1 MIIGPVRRRLL
12 GAAATV
18 SAGVLLA
25 ACGGSGAASS
35 QGTASGGTSGGGGP
49 GTTAASPT
57 ASPTPTEMTTS
68 QYVAA
73 VATIDRPVSAALSAV
88 ATGGS
93 KARLNAAATA
103 LQTAAG
109 RLDAVAAPAEA
120 AQDTQDLSQKL
131 KTLAGDLQSLA
142 QGQDSDGNPV
152 CAAAS
157 PAVQAGKAGSLAA
170 LSTQLKAMAA
180 AGHPAGI
187 TVPSFPKQQ
196 KRSLSTGTYLRD
208 TDRSGNGRL
217 TIENGGDGDA
227 VITLTRSGSRSFA
240 VYIRKNGSY
249 TVRGV
254 RDGTYTVYFTT
265 GSDWDSGRKGFTSGC
280 AYQKFDDTLK
290 FTTKYTSTQ
299 IEYTTYTL
307 SLYAVVGGTARTSDV
322 PPGQF
327 PAP

>member
-1 MIIGPVRRRLL
+1 MMINAVRGRLL
-12 GAAATV
+12 GVAATA
-18 SAGVLLA
+18 SAVVLLA
-25 ACGGSGAASS
+25 ACGGSGSVS
-35 QGTASGGTSGGGGP
+35 GQGATDGGDA
-49 GTTAASPT
+49 GTTAASPS

-68 QYVAA
+68 QYVAT
-73 VATIDRPVSAALSAV
+73 VATIDKPVSTALSAV
-88 ATGGS
+88 AASGS

-120 AQDTQDLSQKL
+120 TADNQDLSEKL
-131 KTLAGDLQSLA
+131 KTLADDLQSLA
-142 QGQDSDGNPV
+142 KGQDSDGNTV

-157 PAVQAGKAGSLAA
+157 PAVQAGRTDSLAA
-170 LSTQLKAMAA
+170 LSAQLKAMAA

-187 TVPSFPKQQ
+187 TLPNFPKQQ

-227 VITLTRSGSRSFA
+227 VITLTRGGARSFA

-249 TVRGV
+249 TVKGV

-265 GSDWDSGRKGFTSGC
+265 GSDWDSGHKGFTSGC

-290 FTTKYTSTQ
+290 FTTTYTSTQ

-307 SLYAVVGGTARTSDV
+307 SLYAVAGGTASTSDV
-322 PPGQF
+322 PPAQF